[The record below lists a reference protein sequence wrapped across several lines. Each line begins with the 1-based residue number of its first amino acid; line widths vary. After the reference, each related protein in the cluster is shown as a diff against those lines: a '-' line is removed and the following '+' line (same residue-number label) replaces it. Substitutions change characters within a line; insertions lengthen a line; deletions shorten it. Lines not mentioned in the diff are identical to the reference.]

1 MASDNID
8 PPNAAEWEKNPDLA
22 GRKYVLAVAAELFGA
37 DARKLEIGESAFGD
51 FSLTGPTEMVDR
63 LTKELA
69 LRKASGQKGP
79 DRSA

>member
-8 PPNAAEWEKNPDLA
+8 PPNAAEWESNPALA

-37 DARKLEIGESAFGD
+37 DARKLEIGESASGD
-51 FSLTGPTEMVDR
+51 FNLTGPTEMVDR

-69 LRKASGQKGP
+69 RRNVGG
-79 DRSA
+79 